1 MLPNIILCGLDE
13 AGKTSIKVYL
23 ENIDKEQATRPYIAS
38 TEVETYREHYL
49 SVYVIPGQERFRYT
63 EIFYQQY
70 FSVADRIGL
79 VVDASDHSR
88 FKEVKEYWTYL
99 KEMIKKYASKGIEVI
114 LIAHKQDKKE
124 AVRVEEIAT
133 KILSKDDIKKYKI
146 RMLNTSVLDI
156 FSMYELL
163 RAFYGDLKKVG
174 LDAIV
179 EVLCSNTKAGAAFLI
194 DGQMLPISVVGSP
207 DALKFMEE
215 IFYPVFKRG
224 ILEYIALKFE
234 QIKFVAISKRAD
246 GDIVVAGVYDYKISL
261 KDAID
266 YCNRALIKYIEEARK
281 RWKSVS

>member
-1 MLPNIILCGLDE
+1 MPNIILCGLDE

-99 KEMIKKYASKGIEVI
+99 KEMIKKYASKEIEVI

-194 DGQMLPISVVGSP
+194 DGQMLPISVAGSP